1 LQLPCPATA
10 RQRFFNSGRIITG
23 DRQFIL
29 GRFIFWIKPK
39 LSAFLL
45 LLLVIG
51 LTIYIHSQY
60 LSYIEYT
67 QRISVKDFGIGVSF
81 IIKNTIIILA
91 IIIYLIFTFMLNKAK
106 PNQTKTTEII
116 NKDNDNERVDS
127 LDFLLEKDKLENKFD
142 KKDN

>member
-1 LQLPCPATA
+1 MLNFLAKLL
-10 RQRFFNSGRIITG
+10 S
-23 DRQFIL
+23 RQFIL

-39 LSAFLL
+39 LNAFLL
-45 LLLVIG
+45 LLLVVG

-67 QRISVKDFGIGVSF
+67 QKISVKDFGIGISF

-106 PNQTKTTEII
+106 PNQTKKVEII
-116 NKDNDNERVDS
+116 KKENDNERTDN
-127 LDFLLEKDKLENKFD
+127 LDFLLEKDKLENKFE

>member
-1 LQLPCPATA
+1 
-10 RQRFFNSGRIITG
+10 
-23 DRQFIL
+23 L

-45 LLLVIG
+45 LLLVVG

-67 QRISVKDFGIGVSF
+67 QRISAKDFGIGVSF

-116 NKDNDNERVDS
+116 KKNNDNERVDS
-127 LDFLLEKDKLENKFD
+127 LDFLLEKDKLENKLD

>member
-1 LQLPCPATA
+1 MLNFLAKLL
-10 RQRFFNSGRIITG
+10 S
-23 DRQFIL
+23 RQFIL

-39 LSAFLL
+39 LNAFLL
-45 LLLVIG
+45 LLLVVG

-67 QRISVKDFGIGVSF
+67 QRISAKDFGIGVSF

-106 PNQTKTTEII
+106 PNQTKKIEIT
-116 NKDNDNERVDS
+116 NKENNNERTDS
-127 LDFLLEKDKLENKFD
+127 LDFLLEKDKLENKLD
-142 KKDN
+142 KK

>member
-1 LQLPCPATA
+1 MLNFLAKLL
-10 RQRFFNSGRIITG
+10 S
-23 DRQFIL
+23 RQFIL

-39 LSAFLL
+39 LNAFLL
-45 LLLVIG
+45 LLLVVG

-67 QRISVKDFGIGVSF
+67 QRISAKDFGIGVSF

-106 PNQTKTTEII
+106 PNQIKKVENI
-116 NKDNDNERVDS
+116 NKDNDSERTDS

-142 KKDN
+142 KNKN

>member
-1 LQLPCPATA
+1 MLNFLAKLL
-10 RQRFFNSGRIITG
+10 S
-23 DRQFIL
+23 RQFIL

-45 LLLVIG
+45 LLLVVG

-67 QRISVKDFGIGVSF
+67 QRISAKDFGIGVSF

-106 PNQTKTTEII
+106 PNQIKKVEIT
-116 NKDNDNERVDS
+116 NKENDNERTDS

>member
-1 LQLPCPATA
+1 MLNFLAKLL
-10 RQRFFNSGRIITG
+10 S
-23 DRQFIL
+23 RQFIL

-39 LSAFLL
+39 LNAFLL
-45 LLLVIG
+45 LLLVVG

-67 QRISVKDFGIGVSF
+67 ERISVKDFGIGISF
-81 IIKNTIIILA
+81 IIKNAIIILA

-116 NKDNDNERVDS
+116 KKDNGNERVDS
-127 LDFLLEKDKLENKFD
+127 LDFLLEKDKLENKFE

>member
-1 LQLPCPATA
+1 MLNFLAKLL
-10 RQRFFNSGRIITG
+10 S
-23 DRQFIL
+23 RQFIL

-81 IIKNTIIILA
+81 IIKNIILVLG

-116 NKDNDNERVDS
+116 KKDNDNERVES

>member
-1 LQLPCPATA
+1 MLNFLAKLV
-10 RQRFFNSGRIITG
+10 S
-23 DRQFIL
+23 RQFIL
-29 GRFIFWIKPK
+29 GRFIFWLKPK
-39 LSAFLL
+39 LNAFLL
-45 LLLVIG
+45 LLLVVG

-67 QRISVKDFGIGVSF
+67 ERISVKDFGIGISF

-106 PNQTKTTEII
+106 PNQTKKIEIT
-116 NKDNDNERVDS
+116 NKENDNERTDS